1 MTAKPKSAANPS
13 RKYFGTDGIRGRV
26 GQPPITPDFVL
37 RLGMAA
43 GRILASRF
51 EDPAVLIGKD
61 TRVSGYMLEAALEA
75 GFSSAG
81 VNVVLAGPMPTP
93 AIAYLTK
100 TLRLSAGVVI
110 SASHNPFED
119 NGIKFF
125 DGYGEK
131 LADSVELEIE
141 AALEGPLVCA
151 DAQMLGKARRLDDA
165 AGRYVEFCKSTFPQ
179 RLSLRGLRLVV
190 DSAHGAAYHVAADVF
205 HELGAEVIPMGHQ
218 PDGFNIN
225 KDVGAT
231 SPAAMVELVKS
242 LGADYGVA
250 LDGDGD
256 RIVICDRAGRV
267 FNGDELL
274 FAIVKQRAKQIGVTA
289 LGGVVG
295 TLMSNL
301 ALEHA
306 VENMGLEFRRAKVG
320 DRYVLEMLKETGWL
334 CGGESSGHILCLD
347 RHTTGDGIV
356 SALQVFAAIVQAEQ
370 SLAEYIS
377 ELTLF
382 PQVMLN
388 VSLTAD
394 QMQRWQKD
402 DGFLL
407 SQKQTQSQLGKAG
420 RTLIRASGTEPVV
433 RVMVESPDRSV
444 AQASAEAL
452 VQKLSSI

>member
-1 MTAKPKSAANPS
+1 MTAKS
-13 RKYFGTDGIRGRV
+13 RSISTTRQYFGTDGIRGRV
-26 GQPPITPDFVL
+26 GRPPITPDFVL

-43 GRILASRF
+43 GRILAERF

-93 AIAYLTK
+93 AIAYLAK
-100 TLRLSAGVVI
+100 TLRMSAGVVI

-125 DGYGEK
+125 DGQGEK
-131 LADSVELEIE
+131 LADAVELEIE
-141 AALEGPLVCA
+141 AALDGPLVCA
-151 DAQMLGKARRLDDA
+151 DPQMLGKARRLDDA
-165 AGRYVEFCKSTFPQ
+165 AGRYIEFCKSTFPQ

-190 DSAHGAAYHVAADVF
+190 DTAHGAAYHVAADVF

-231 SPAAMVELVKS
+231 APNAMVELVKQ

-256 RIVICDRAGRV
+256 RIVMCDRQGRV

-274 FAIVKQRAKQIGVTA
+274 FAIVKQRAKQMGVTA

-301 ALEHA
+301 ALEQA

-356 SALQVFAAIVQAEQ
+356 SALQVLAAVVQAEQ
-370 SLAEYIS
+370 TMAQYIS
-377 ELTLF
+377 ELSLF
-382 PQVMLN
+382 LQVLVN
-388 VSLTAD
+388 VALTQD

-402 DGFLL
+402 QGFLTA
-407 SQKQTQSQLGKAG
+407 QKQAQDQLGKTG
-420 RTLIRASGTEPVV
+420 RMLVRASGTEPLV
-433 RVMVESPDRSV
+433 RVMVESSSAQL
-444 AQASAEAL
+444 AQATAQAL
-452 VQKLSSI
+452 AGQLSSI

>member
-1 MTAKPKSAANPS
+1 MIAKS
-13 RKYFGTDGIRGRV
+13 RSISTTRQYFGTDGIRGRV
-26 GQPPITPDFVL
+26 GRPPITPDFVL

-43 GRILASRF
+43 GRILAERF

-93 AIAYLTK
+93 AIAYLAK
-100 TLRLSAGVVI
+100 TLRMSAGVVI

-125 DGYGEK
+125 DGQGEK
-131 LADSVELEIE
+131 LADAVELEIE
-141 AALEGPLVCA
+141 AALDGPLVCA
-151 DAQMLGKARRLDDA
+151 DPQMLGKARRLDDA
-165 AGRYVEFCKSTFPQ
+165 AGRDIEFCKSTFPQ

-190 DSAHGAAYHVAADVF
+190 DTAHGAAYHVAADVF

-225 KDVGAT
+225 KNVGAT
-231 SPAAMVELVKS
+231 APGAMVEMVKQ

-256 RIVICDRAGRV
+256 RIAMCDGNGRL

-274 FAIVKQRAKQIGVTA
+274 YAIVKQRAKQMGVTA

-301 ALEHA
+301 ALEQA

-356 SALQVFAAIVQAEQ
+356 SALQVLAAVVQAEQ
-370 SLAEYIS
+370 TLAQYIS
-377 ELTLF
+377 ELSLF
-382 PQVMLN
+382 PQVLVN
-388 VSLTAD
+388 VALTQD

-402 DGFLL
+402 QGFLTA
-407 SQKQTQSQLGKAG
+407 QRQAQDQLGKTG
-420 RTLIRASGTEPVV
+420 RMLVRASGTEPLV
-433 RVMVESPDRSV
+433 RVMVESSSAET
-444 AQASAEAL
+444 AQTTAEAL
-452 VQKLSSI
+452 AQRLSSI

>member
-1 MTAKPKSAANPS
+1 
-13 RKYFGTDGIRGRV
+13 
-26 GQPPITPDFVL
+26 
-37 RLGMAA
+37 
-43 GRILASRF
+43 
-51 EDPAVLIGKD
+51 
-61 TRVSGYMLEAALEA
+61 MLEAALEA

-125 DGYGEK
+125 DGVGEK
-131 LADSVELEIE
+131 LPDAVELEIE
-141 AALEGPLVCA
+141 AALEGPMVCA

-165 AGRYVEFCKSTFPQ
+165 AGRYIEFCKSTFPL

-190 DSAHGAAYHVAADVF
+190 DAAHGAAYHVAADVF

-225 KDVGAT
+225 KMVGAT
-231 SPAAMVELVKS
+231 HPEAMTEMVRS
-242 LGADYGVA
+242 HGADYGIA

-256 RIVICDRAGRV
+256 RIVMADAQGRV

-274 FAIVKQRAKQIGVTA
+274 FAIVKQRVKQMGVTNV
-289 LGGVVG
+289 GGVVG

-301 ALEHA
+301 SLERA
-306 VENMGLEFRRAKVG
+306 VEDLGLEFRRAKVG

-334 CGGESSGHILCLD
+334 FGGESSGHLLCLD

-356 SALQVFAAIVQAEQ
+356 SALQVLAAVVQAGQ
-370 SLAEYIS
+370 PLAQYIQG
-377 ELTLF
+377 LRLC
-382 PQVMLN
+382 PQVLVN
-388 VSLTAD
+388 VSLDAD
-394 QMQRWQKD
+394 RMARWQKD
-402 DGFLL
+402 EQFL
-407 SQKQTQSQLGKAG
+407 SAQRQAQAKLGKNG
-420 RTLIRASGTEPVV
+420 RLLIRASGTEPLV
-433 RVMVESPDRSV
+433 RVMVEADE
-444 AQASAEAL
+444 AGQADELAKAL
-452 VQKLSSI
+452 ALTLSSI